1 MANISSYP
9 LITPKASD
17 LILFTETYDINAA
30 NPVKGNP
37 TRLATLSD
45 VLELVPGSALG
56 YKSYTALITQSSTN
70 APVATVL
77 ADNITGTMIW
87 SRSSSG
93 VYVVTASSAVFT
105 ANKTWMITGLQ
116 NSGTTMPV
124 VRNSDTQITIT
135 TSANDDR
142 ITNSSFEIR
151 VYE

>member
-9 LITPKASD
+9 LITPKAGD
-17 LILFTETYDINAA
+17 LILVTETYDENAA
-30 NPVKGNP
+30 SPVIGNP
-37 TRLATLSD
+37 TRSTTLSSI
-45 VLELVPGSALG
+45 VNLANAITLG
-56 YKSYTALITQSSTN
+56 YSAYTVLLTQSGVN